1 MLNNLNMTNSMI
13 KVVDE
18 NLETQIL
25 YMHIREKIPVNRIL
39 NE

>member
-25 YMHIREKIPVNRIL
+25 YMHIREKIHVNRIL